1 MDGAVVASR
10 GGGKE
15 GEERVA
21 SQLKVAS
28 KKGIMLECGAVG
40 QVGWVRF
47 IPSVRIAS
55 VPVHIASSSF
65 LIGSAFL
72 PTE

>member
-1 MDGAVVASR
+1 MGEK
-10 GGGKE
+10 KE
-15 GEERVA
+15 RKGPH
-21 SQLKVAS
+21 SQLKVSS
-28 KKGIMLECGAVG
+28 KKGIMLECDAVR

-72 PTE
+72 PME